1 MTLVS
6 LGSQRWRFLAQGP
19 VPIARESADP
29 RGQAAAEESGVE
41 LNTKARYAVM
51 AMADLAKYGMRSS
64 VPLSAVAERQ
74 GLSLA
79 YLEQIFLRLRRTGL
93 VASARGRSGG
103 YVLTRPASDIHIDEI
118 MRAMEEGTRLTRC
131 LDAEAGCVGDRR
143 CLTHGLWHA
152 LGAHIDSFLA
162 NVTLQE
168 VIDGTPLGKPAE
180 TQALDVQLQRR
191 PELVAR

>member
-1 MTLVS
+1 M
-6 LGSQRWRFLAQGP
+6 
-19 VPIARESADP
+19 
-29 RGQAAAEESGVE
+29 E

-51 AMADLAKYGMRSS
+51 AMADIAKYGTPSA

-79 YLEQIFLRLRRTGL
+79 YLEQIFLRLRRSGL

-103 YVLTRPASDIHIDEI
+103 YVLARPASDIHIDEI
-118 MRAMEEGTRLTRC
+118 MKAMEEETRLTRC
-131 LDAEAGCVGDRR
+131 LDAEQGCVGDRR

-152 LGAHIDSFLA
+152 LGAHITTFLSK
-162 NVTLQE
+162 VSLQE
-168 VIDGTPLGKPAE
+168 VIDGTPLGKVVEAPSSVE
-180 TQALDVQLQRR
+180 PQRQ

>member
-1 MTLVS
+1 M
-6 LGSQRWRFLAQGP
+6 
-19 VPIARESADP
+19 
-29 RGQAAAEESGVE
+29 E

-51 AMADLAKYGMRSS
+51 AMADLAKYGTRSA
-64 VPLSAVAERQ
+64 VPLSAVADRQ

-79 YLEQIFLRLRRTGL
+79 YLEQIFLRLRRSGL

-103 YVLTRPASDIHIDEI
+103 YVLTRPASEIHIDEI
-118 MRAMEEGTRLTRC
+118 MRAMEEETRLTRC
-131 LDAEAGCVGDRR
+131 HEAASGCIGDQR

-162 NVTLQE
+162 KVSLQA
-168 VIDGTPLGKPAE
+168 VIDGYPLA
-180 TQALDVQLQRR
+180 THSDRQAADVQPLRQ

>member
-1 MTLVS
+1 M
-6 LGSQRWRFLAQGP
+6 
-19 VPIARESADP
+19 
-29 RGQAAAEESGVE
+29 E

-51 AMADLAKYGMRSS
+51 AMADLAKYGTRSA

-79 YLEQIFLRLRRTGL
+79 YLEQIFLRLRRSGL

-103 YVLTRPASDIHIDEI
+103 YVLTRPATDIHIDEI
-118 MRAMEEGTRLTRC
+118 MKAMEEETRLTRC
-131 LDAEAGCVGDRR
+131 HDSTPGCIGDRR

-162 NVTLQE
+162 KVSLQAVVDGYPLVAPSDMQPVE
-168 VIDGTPLGKPAE
+168 VQP
-180 TQALDVQLQRR
+180 QRQ

>member
-1 MTLVS
+1 
-6 LGSQRWRFLAQGP
+6 
-19 VPIARESADP
+19 
-29 RGQAAAEESGVE
+29 
-41 LNTKARYAVM
+41 
-51 AMADLAKYGMRSS
+51 
-64 VPLSAVAERQ
+64 VPLSAVADRQ